1 MDKITLS
8 KPILING
15 NEVKE
20 FTYSVE
26 DIGVEQF
33 LEADARAAGKAAALS
48 QGSLRV
54 AETDTSLQLYLGMM
68 AILAVNHEV
77 DITDLERI
85 TGSDM
90 MLLIRIGRLFTF
102 RSAEEE
108 LEQAEPDSAEKLS
121 EKQSETIAEPITQ
134 KEKE

>member
-1 MDKITLS
+1 MDKIILS

-20 FTYSVE
+20 LTYSVE

-33 LEADARAAGKAAALS
+33 LEADAKAAGKAAALS

-68 AILAVNHEV
+68 AILAVNHDI

-90 MLLIRIGRLFTF
+90 MLFIRVGRTFTS

-108 LEQAEPDSAEKLS
+108 AEPESPGS
-121 EKQSETIAEPITQ
+121 EGKQSGKQSEITAGPTTPN
-134 KEKE
+134 EKE

>member
-1 MDKITLS
+1 
-8 KPILING
+8 
-15 NEVKE
+15 
-20 FTYSVE
+20 
-26 DIGVEQF
+26 
-33 LEADARAAGKAAALS
+33 
-48 QGSLRV
+48 
-54 AETDTSLQLYLGMM
+54 M

-90 MLLIRIGRLFTF
+90 MLLIRIGRLFTS

-108 LEQAEPDSAEKLS
+108 LEQAEPDSVEKLS
-121 EKQSETIAEPITQ
+121 EKQSETIAEPIMQ